1 MSHSDNVI
9 MTEKQGFYNMA
20 KKRVRYQKQFKF
32 WLNALSK
39 VDQEIM
45 EDIAILKIDRK
56 FTDAIRDGLRLI
68 PSLMRGETKVLFE
81 MFPAIRDVLYAQM
94 EADVLERLGVEKDKE
109 VIQHIIRLEGIV
121 AGLSSSQ
128 QMLSAPMTGKVTM
141 RDVTIEEDIELEV
154 NAYNDGN
161 SSQNFINSMA
171 GLMKATGT
179 NKIEA
184 PKIKELSVP
193 SFSAPIFDD
202 D

>member
-171 GLMKATGT
+171 GLMKATGAK
-179 NKIEA
+179 KIEA